1 MPAVRRPAYAAAV
14 SAARIAAPARADE
27 AHGVWRAVADA
38 CGRMWTLPRV
48 CRSPGA
54 GSSVDKLEDAL
65 DELAETGRH
74 FMGRYL
80 VGSNVERRSGGQGV
94 VQFARIAN
102 TPDQVAIKFYTHRE
116 VRSLRARGACMRVR
130 LRGGAAAPAT
140 GQRSRRCDRRWGCCA
155 V

>member
-1 MPAVRRPAYAAAV
+1 MRVPAVRRPAYAAAV
-14 SAARIAAPARADE
+14 SAARTVAPTRANAE
-27 AHGVWRAVADA
+27 HRVQGAVANA
-38 CGRMWTLPRV
+38 AERGV

-54 GSSVDKLEDAL
+54 GSSVDELEDAL

-116 VRSLRARGACMRVR
+116 VRSPRERM
-130 LRGGAAAPAT
+130 
-140 GQRSRRCDRRWGCCA
+140 
-155 V
+155 